1 MDTTVVRG
9 DLGTPPRPGR
19 ETRDVVFRPGE
30 DGLASAIGSRLRSHR
45 PVLAGLLVW
54 LVGFLVMAGV
64 VVGLG
69 LLLTHVLLPDG
80 VARLDAAVSHWFV
93 RQRTAGLDSV
103 TLIGSD
109 LGSTGAILGVAAL
122 VVLVL
127 AIGKRWRQIGFLT
140 CALTLEFTVFLT
152 ATLLVD
158 RQRPDVPRL
167 DATPVTSSYP
177 SGHTAAALTLYVG
190 LAIVAWSLV
199 RSAALRTIVW
209 VVAVA
214 LPVFVGLSRLYRGM
228 HHLTDVLA
236 SVLLGVGALSFALL
250 ATRSAVAVSMEREP
264 GTAAPSAHAP
274 SAEVAP

>member
-9 DLGTPPRPGR
+9 DIGSPPRQDR
-19 ETRDVVFRPGE
+19 ATRDVVFEPGR
-30 DGLASAIGSRLRSHR
+30 DGLARSIGARMRAHR
-45 PVLAGLLVW
+45 PALAGLLVW
-54 LVGFLVMAGV
+54 LAGFLVMAGV
-64 VVGLG
+64 IAGLG

-80 VARLDAAVSHWFV
+80 VARLDAGVSHWFV
-93 RQRTAGLDSV
+93 RQRTATFDSI

-122 VVLVL
+122 AALVL
-127 AIGKRWRQIGFLT
+127 AIGKHWRQIGFLA
-140 CALTLEFTVFLT
+140 CALALEFTVFLT

-158 RQRPDVPRL
+158 RHRPAVPRL

-177 SGHTAAALTLYVG
+177 SGHTAAALTLYVA
-190 LAIVAWSLV
+190 LALIVWSLT
-199 RSAALRTIVW
+199 RPAAIRAAVW
-209 VVAVA
+209 VIAVS

-250 ATRSAVAVSMEREP
+250 AT
-264 GTAAPSAHAP
+264 
-274 SAEVAP
+274 

>member
-9 DLGTPPRPGR
+9 DIGSPPREDPA
-19 ETRDVVFRPGE
+19 TRDVVFEPSA
-30 DGLASAIGSRLRSHR
+30 DGPARAIGSRLRAHR

-54 LVGFLVMAGV
+54 FVGFVVMAGV
-64 VVGLG
+64 IVGFG

-80 VARLDAAVSHWFV
+80 VARLDASVSQWFV
-93 RQRTAGLDSV
+93 RQRTATFDSV

-122 VVLVL
+122 AALVL
-127 AIGKRWRQIGFLT
+127 AIGKRWRQIGFLA

-158 RQRPDVPRL
+158 RQRPAVPRL

-190 LAIVAWSLV
+190 LALIVWSLTRPGAIRAV
-199 RSAALRTIVW
+199 VW
-209 VVAVA
+209 IVAVA

-250 ATRSAVAVSMEREP
+250 ATRSAVAVSEERDREP
-264 GTAAPSAHAP
+264 IAPPASAS